1 MVPVFPD
8 LCPLVLGNFL
18 VNIFSTALALSA
30 LIVLKALPN
39 LLE

>member
-8 LCPLVLGNFL
+8 LCPVVLGSFL
-18 VNIFSTALALSA
+18 INIFSTALALSA

-39 LLE
+39 VLE